1 MQDNEFDLRMK
12 IYKYEEVLNEIASA
26 GEQANPKHLSNVA
39 QRVLTFYS
47 NDGEPTTADELNS
60 RYATNA
66 DDVIEQSEIA
76 EYDKKS
82 SEEAESAWRDT
93 VLHPDYKSDH
103 DEICTCDSCT
113 HTRAQCD
120 EEE

>member
-1 MQDNEFDLRMK
+1 MSTYAIDK
-12 IYKYEEVLNEIASA
+12 YKEALETIANASD
-26 GEQANPKHLSNVA
+26 QANPIQLRAVA
-39 QRVLTFYS
+39 QTAL
-47 NDGEPTTADELNS
+47 DWEPTTADELNS

-93 VLHPDYKSDH
+93 VLHPDYKSDY
-103 DEICTCDSCT
+103 
-113 HTRAQCD
+113 D

>member
-1 MQDNEFDLRMK
+1 MSTYAIDK
-12 IYKYEEVLNEIASA
+12 YKKALEIIANASD
-26 GEQANPKHLSNVA
+26 QANPIQLRSVA
-39 QRVLTFYS
+39 QTAL
-47 NDGEPTTADELNS
+47 DWEPTTADELNS

-66 DDVIEQSEIA
+66 DDVIEQAELA

-93 VLHPDYKSDH
+93 VLHPDYKSDYN
-103 DEICTCDSCT
+103 
-113 HTRAQCD
+113 

>member
-1 MQDNEFDLRMK
+1 MSTYAIDK
-12 IYKYEEVLNEIASA
+12 YKEALETIANASD
-26 GEQANPKHLSNVA
+26 QANPIQLRAVA
-39 QRVLTFYS
+39 QTAL
-47 NDGEPTTADELNS
+47 DWEPTTADELNS

-66 DDVIEQSEIA
+66 DDVIEQAELA

-93 VLHPDYKSDH
+93 VLHPDYKSDY
-103 DEICTCDSCT
+103 
-113 HTRAQCD
+113 D

>member
-1 MQDNEFDLRMK
+1 MS
-12 IYKYEEVLNEIASA
+12 IYAIDKYKEALETIANASD
-26 GEQANPKHLSNVA
+26 QANPIQLRAVA
-39 QRVLTFYS
+39 QTAL
-47 NDGEPTTADELNS
+47 DWEPTTADELNS

-66 DDVIEQSEIA
+66 DDVIEQAELA

-93 VLHPDYKSDH
+93 VLHPDYKSDY
-103 DEICTCDSCT
+103 
-113 HTRAQCD
+113 D

>member
-1 MQDNEFDLRMK
+1 MS
-12 IYKYEEVLNEIASA
+12 IYAIDKYKEALETIANASD
-26 GEQANPKHLSNVA
+26 QANPIQLRTVA
-39 QRVLTFYS
+39 QTAL
-47 NDGEPTTADELNS
+47 DWEPTTADELNS

-66 DDVIEQSEIA
+66 DDVIEQAELA

-93 VLHPDYKSDH
+93 VLHPDYKSDY
-103 DEICTCDSCT
+103 
-113 HTRAQCD
+113 D

>member
-1 MQDNEFDLRMK
+1 MSTYAIDK
-12 IYKYEEVLNEIASA
+12 YKEALETIANASD
-26 GEQANPKHLSNVA
+26 QANPIQLRTVA
-39 QRVLTFYS
+39 QTAL
-47 NDGEPTTADELNS
+47 DWEPTTADELNS

-93 VLHPDYKSDH
+93 VLHPDYKSDY
-103 DEICTCDSCT
+103 
-113 HTRAQCD
+113 D